1 VISISWIID
10 LIDNIPYILSF
21 IIPGYILLSTYY
33 WVSFVDSKNFNNL
46 IIKSVAASYILGV
59 VFDFIF
65 NRIHLTILPEQRVIL
80 LSITALLLGVILGKI
95 YHSTVFN
102 NILLKLHIYRTTND
116 DFWMDVFKDNTWVRV
131 FLKDGK
137 SYLGLYKYGQPNKDE
152 PIIALSMYQKLDEEG
167 NVIIDNSSNP
177 KELIV
182 LNTKDFDRIEIIYS

>member
-1 VISISWIID
+1 MISISWIID

-21 IIPGYILLSTYY
+21 VIPGYILLSTYY
-33 WVSFVDSKNFNNL
+33 WVSFADSKNFNNL

-65 NRIHLTILPEQRVIL
+65 NRIHLTILPEQRIIL
-80 LSITALLLGVILGKI
+80 LSITALLLGVVLGELC
-95 YHSTVFN
+95 HSTIFN

-152 PIIALSMYQKLDEEG
+152 PIIALSMYQKLDEDAK
-167 NVIIDNSSNP
+167 VIIDNSNNP
-177 KELIV
+177 KEVIV
-182 LNTKDFDRIEIIYS
+182 LNTKDFDRIEITYS

>member
-1 VISISWIID
+1 MISISWIID
-10 LIDNIPYILSF
+10 LIDNIPYVLSF
-21 IIPGYILLSTYY
+21 VIPGYILLSTYY

-46 IIKSVAASYILGV
+46 IIKSVAASYILGI

-65 NRIHLTILPEQRVIL
+65 EMINLTILPEQRVIL
-80 LSITALLLGVILGKI
+80 LSITALLLGVILGKLC
-95 YHSTVFN
+95 HSTVFN

-167 NVIIDNSSNP
+167 HVIIDNSSNP

>member
-1 VISISWIID
+1 MISISWIID

>member
-1 VISISWIID
+1 MISISWIID

-21 IIPGYILLSTYY
+21 VIPGYILLSTYY

-59 VFDFIF
+59 VFDFIIEG
-65 NRIHLTILPEQRVIL
+65 IHLVILPEQRIIL
-80 LSITALLLGVILGKI
+80 LSITALLLGVILGELC
-95 YHSTVFN
+95 HSTVFN
-102 NILLKLHIYRTTND
+102 NFLLKLHIYRTTND

-152 PIIALSMYQKLDEEG
+152 PIIALSMYQKLDDEG
-167 NVIIDNSSNP
+167 HVIIDNSGNS

>member
-1 VISISWIID
+1 MISISWIID

-21 IIPGYILLSTYY
+21 VIPGYILLSTYY

-59 VFDFIF
+59 VFDFILE
-65 NRIHLTILPEQRVIL
+65 RIHLTILPEQRIIL
-80 LSITALLLGVILGKI
+80 LSITALLLGVILGKLC
-95 YHSTVFN
+95 HSTVFN

-152 PIIALSMYQKLDEEG
+152 PIIALSMYQKLDDEG
-167 NVIIDNSSNP
+167 HVIIDNSSNP

>member
-1 VISISWIID
+1 MISISWIID

-21 IIPGYILLSTYY
+21 VIPGYILLSTYY
-33 WVSFVDSKNFNNL
+33 WVSFADSKNFNNL

-65 NRIHLTILPEQRVIL
+65 NRIHLTILPEQRIIL
-80 LSITALLLGVILGKI
+80 LSITALLLGVVLGELC
-95 YHSTVFN
+95 HSTIFN

-152 PIIALSMYQKLDEEG
+152 PIIALSMYQKLDDEG
-167 NVIIDNSSNP
+167 HVIIDNSSNP

>member
-1 VISISWIID
+1 MISISWIID

-21 IIPGYILLSTYY
+21 VIPGYILLSTYY
-33 WVSFVDSKNFNNL
+33 WVSFADSKNFNNL

-65 NRIHLTILPEQRVIL
+65 NRIHLTILLEQRIIL
-80 LSITALLLGVILGKI
+80 LSITALLLGVVLGELC
-95 YHSTVFN
+95 HSTIFN

-152 PIIALSMYQKLDEEG
+152 PIIALSMYQKLDDEG
-167 NVIIDNSSNP
+167 HVIIDNSSNP

>member
-1 VISISWIID
+1 MISISWIID

-21 IIPGYILLSTYY
+21 VIPGYILLSTYY
-33 WVSFVDSKNFNNL
+33 WVSFADSKNFNNL

-65 NRIHLTILPEQRVIL
+65 NRIHLTILLEQRIIL
-80 LSITALLLGVILGKI
+80 LSITALLLGVVLGELC
-95 YHSTVFN
+95 HSTIFN

-137 SYLGLYKYGQPNKDE
+137 SYLGL
-152 PIIALSMYQKLDEEG
+152 
-167 NVIIDNSSNP
+167 
-177 KELIV
+177 
-182 LNTKDFDRIEIIYS
+182 

>member
-1 VISISWIID
+1 MISISWIID

-21 IIPGYILLSTYY
+21 VIPGYILLSTYY
-33 WVSFVDSKNFNNL
+33 WVSFADSKNFNNL

-65 NRIHLTILPEQRVIL
+65 NRIHLTILPEQRIIL
-80 LSITALLLGVILGKI
+80 LSITALLLGVILGELC
-95 YHSTVFN
+95 HSTVFN

-116 DFWMDVFKDNTWVRV
+116 DFWMDIFKDNTWVRV
-131 FLKDGK
+131 FLKDET

-152 PIIALSMYQKLDEEG
+152 PIIALSMYQKLDDEG
-167 NVIIDNSSNP
+167 HVIIDNSSNP